1 MTLPQKQRPNVNP
14 VSALRWGCLFVGVGL
29 GIFIANM
36 IASVKQ
42 DNEALYPALI
52 MIFGGAGLLV
62 SYYIQ
67 LKLDER
73 AK

>member
-1 MTLPQKQRPNVNP
+1 
-14 VSALRWGCLFVGVGL
+14 
-29 GIFIANM
+29 M

-42 DNEALYPALI
+42 DNEALYTGLI
-52 MIFGGAGLLV
+52 MFFGGAGLLV

-73 AK
+73 VK